1 MPTPR
6 LSALALAA
14 LLASLVTA
22 GPLACDEHDHSEHD
36 HGTATDAEHDHGMG
50 DMSGDHGMG
59 DMSMTD
65 AEWHQGTEALSDDG
79 HFYVTY
85 AIDGDP
91 GVRDEFTLL
100 VSVYDADQTAL
111 IEDAAVTFTP
121 SMPSMGHGM
130 EEDPVVT
137 ANGDGTFT
145 VSNLA
150 FSMGGTWL
158 FAIEITSGETT
169 DTVAF
174 EVSCCE

>member
-1 MPTPR
+1 MPSPR
-6 LSALALAA
+6 LPSFA
-14 LLASLVTA
+14 LLALLLASA
-22 GPLACDEHDHSEHD
+22 PLACDEHDHSAHD
-36 HGTATDAEHDHGMG
+36 HGTASDAEGDHSAHDHGMG
-50 DMSGDHGMG
+50 DMA
-59 DMSMTD
+59 MSD
-65 AEWHQGTEALSDDG
+65 AEWHQGTEALSDEG

-100 VSVYDADQTAL
+100 VSVYDAAQTAL
-111 IEDAAVTFTP
+111 IEDAEVTFTP